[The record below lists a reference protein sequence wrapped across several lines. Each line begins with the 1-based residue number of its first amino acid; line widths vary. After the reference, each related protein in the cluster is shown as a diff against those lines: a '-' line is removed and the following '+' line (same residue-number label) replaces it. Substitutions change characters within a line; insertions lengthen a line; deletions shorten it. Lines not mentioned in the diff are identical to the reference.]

1 MTLKDPSTATLQR
14 QTARAQTR
22 IADHVARAGLN
33 RSRTREAVIDTF
45 LATPGHVS
53 VEELTTLVRERAPGI
68 GQTTVYRALKLLV
81 DCGVAASREFGGG
94 QTRYERVVE
103 GAHHDHLV
111 CLDCGAILEFEDKE
125 IEALQ
130 EAVAR
135 RHGFEVAHH
144 RLELYGRCRACAAA
158 EDRRR

>member
-1 MTLKDPSTATLQR
+1 MTPRNHSTSTLHRVTAQ
-14 QTARAQTR
+14 ARAR
-22 IADHVARAGLN
+22 IAAHVARAGLN

-53 VEELTTLVRERAPGI
+53 AEELTGLVRERAPGV

-81 DCGVAASREFGGG
+81 DCGVAATRQFGEG
-94 QTRYERVVE
+94 QTRYERVIE
-103 GAHHDHLV
+103 GAHHDHLI
-111 CLDCGAILEFEDKE
+111 CLECGAIVEFEDAE

-135 RHGFEVAHH
+135 RHGFVVSHH
-144 RLELYGRCRACAAA
+144 RMELYGRCRACVAAGS
-158 EDRRR
+158 RGH

>member
-1 MTLKDPSTATLQR
+1 MLQR
-14 QTARAQTR
+14 QARAR
-22 IADHVARAGLN
+22 IADHAARAGLN
-33 RSRTREAVIDTF
+33 HSRARDAVIDTF

-53 VEELTTLVRERAPGI
+53 AEELTALVRGRAPGI

-81 DCGVAASREFGGG
+81 DCGVAATRQFGGG

-103 GAHHDHLV
+103 GEHHDHLV
-111 CLDCGAILEFEDKE
+111 CLECGAILEFEDE
-125 IEALQ
+125 GIEALQ

-144 RLELYGRCRACAAA
+144 RLELYGRCRACVTAGSC
-158 EDRRR
+158 RRRGTS

>member
-1 MTLKDPSTATLQR
+1 MTSKDHASAKIHR
-14 QTARAQTR
+14 QAAQARAR
-22 IADHVARAGLN
+22 VADHVARAGLN
-33 RSRTREAVIDTF
+33 RSTTREAVIDTF

-53 VEELTTLVRERAPGI
+53 AEELTALVRKHTPGI

-81 DCGVAASREFGGG
+81 DCGVAATRQFGEG

-111 CLDCGAILEFEDKE
+111 CLECGAILEFEDAE

-135 RHGFEVAHH
+135 RHGFAVAHH
-144 RLELYGRCRACAAA
+144 RMELYGRCRACVAGAS
-158 EDRRR
+158 RRR